1 MAHNTGT
8 DRSGDDAARQG
19 ATILGSVF
27 DPAALRVL
35 QEAFDMAWTEAVTL
49 PIVRTDE
56 QGARDF
62 IAERIVRAARMT
74 DEHDTQRLKTFALQA
89 FETPA
94 ERSQWPPRLLAL
106 ATGASRFSH
115 HATR

>member
-1 MAHNTGT
+1 
-8 DRSGDDAARQG
+8 
-19 ATILGSVF
+19 
-27 DPAALRVL
+27 
-35 QEAFDMAWTEAVTL
+35 MAWADAVTL
-49 PIVRTDE
+49 PIVHTDE

-74 DEHDTQRLKTFALQA
+74 DEHDPQRLKTFALQA

-94 ERSQWPPRLLAL
+94 ELSKWPRRLRAL
-106 ATGASRFSH
+106 AACASSPSH

>member
-1 MAHNTGT
+1 MAHDTGT
-8 DRSGDDAARQG
+8 DRSGDGAARQD
-19 ATILGSVF
+19 ATTLGSVF
-27 DPAALRVL
+27 DHAALRVL

-49 PIVRTDE
+49 PFVRTDE

-74 DEHDTQRLKTFALQA
+74 DERDPERLKAFALQA

-94 ERSQWPPRLLAL
+94 EPSVWPPRLPAL
-106 ATGASRFSH
+106 TTGAGPVGAF
-115 HATR
+115 AN